1 MKRFLALLTALACTL
16 SPAIADNPKAD
27 AKAVVTSGNARFT
40 VLTPQLIRMEWSA
53 DGQFE
58 DRATLTFVNRET
70 PVPEFKVRE
79 SRSKLTI
86 TTPALTLTYLKNGK
100 FSDKNL
106 KAVFTLNGREVVWTP
121 GMENPQNL
129 LGTTRTLDGA
139 DGSKLKEPMEQGI
152 LSRAGWSLID
162 DSQRHVLTPDGS
174 EWEEWIE
181 ARPEGDRQDLYL
193 FAYGHDYKQALADY
207 ALVAGRAPM
216 PPKYTL
222 GYWWSRYWQYSDNEF
237 VDLVNKLKSM
247 DVPIDVLIV
256 DMDWHETWG
265 LRKSNSPKDEYGQRI
280 GWTGYTWQKE
290 LFPSPANFL
299 KWTEN
304 EELKVALN
312 LHPASGIHPYE
323 AVYDDFTKE
332 YGWSEKGKSV
342 PFKIDE
348 RKWADAY
355 FKTVLEPMERNGVD
369 FWWLDW
375 QQWKESKYTPGL
387 SNTFWLNHTFFNHA
401 ERQNPGLRPF
411 IYHRWG
417 GLGSHRYPLA
427 FSGDT
432 YATWPMLA
440 YLPYFTATASNVNYG
455 WWGHD
460 IGGHMFHKTQKAT
473 DPELYTR
480 WLQYGVFTPIF
491 KTHST
496 KDPRIER
503 CIWCF
508 PDHMFLMRD
517 AIRLRYTLAPY
528 IYNAAREN
536 YDTGVGMCRPMYYDY
551 PESDKAY
558 ETPEQFMFGN
568 DILATT
574 ITQPVDSITGL
585 APRTIWFPEGAWFD
599 CATGSMY
606 EGGRTEELHY
616 TLAENPHYAKAG
628 SIIPMN
634 PATVKNLQQPCDTLV
649 LTFIPGGDGQLRH
662 YEDDGMSQQYKTNYA
677 VTTVSKKQ
685 EGNTVRVRISP
696 REGSFAGA
704 SDNRSY
710 ELRFPAVFPPKSV
723 KVNGKEL
730 AYSRFPKAGEWT
742 YDGYTLAPVIY
753 TGTTA
758 CDAPVEIELA
768 FDDYATAHQA
778 DLYGMSGVFKRC
790 LDLTVEFKTEQG
802 AHSEPYLMLPEE
814 YLRVSQ
820 CPNFILEEP
829 FRIAE
834 FIGAYAKNK
843 AALFEKTDSMTIIGD
858 NFKQRLKAVIGSV
871 K

>member
-79 SRSKLTI
+79 SKSKLTI

-106 KAVFTLNGREVVWTP
+106 KAVFTLNGKEVVWTP

-174 EWEEWIE
+174 EWEEWVE

-312 LHPASGIHPYE
+312 LHPASGIQPYE

-677 VTTVSKKQ
+677 VTTVTKKQ

-704 SDNRSY
+704 SDSRSY